1 MKLALTYNVRG
12 PETGGHAVAP
22 DSGGPGGPPH
32 SEGPG
37 GPGGGGKGPLQGLP
51 EDLYAEWDDLETIE
65 AVRAALKERH
75 EDVELIEA
83 DTDAYEKFKEFSPE
97 LVFNMAEGLSGE
109 GREAHI
115 PAILEML
122 GIPYTGSGPLTLA
135 LCLNKARAK
144 QVLSFLSVPTPGFI
158 VASGPGKCNG
168 KGGGGQTA
176 QDLIKAR
183 SMGFPLMVKPLYE
196 GSSKGIRNDSIVNDL
211 GELSAKVDFVN
222 SEYSQPALVEEY
234 LSGREFTVAILG
246 NDDSKAGG
254 VRALPVVEINY
265 SSLPEGV
272 NHIYSYEAKWILDRP
287 DAPLDI
293 FTCPAE
299 LDDLLEA
306 EIKGVAIRAFNALE
320 VRDWCRVDVRLS
332 SKGVPNI
339 IELNPLP
346 GILPDPTQNSCFPKA
361 ARAEGMD
368 FTALVNAVVENARKR
383 YGI

>member
-1 MKLALTYNVRG
+1 MQGL
-12 PETGGHAVAP
+12 P
-22 DSGGPGGPPH
+22 
-32 SEGPG
+32 
-37 GPGGGGKGPLQGLP
+37 QGLP
-51 EDLYAEWDDLETIE
+51 EDRFVDDLYAEWDDLETIE

-75 EDVELIEA
+75 EEVELIEA

-144 QVLSFLSVPTPGFI
+144 QVLSFLSVPTPVFF
-158 VASGPGKCNG
+158 VSEVGPE
-168 KGGGGQTA
+168 GGGS
-176 QDLIKAR
+176 DKEPLKRLLEAR

-246 NDDSKAGG
+246 NDDGNGAG

-299 LDDLLEA
+299 LPAALEA
-306 EIKGVAIRAFNALE
+306 EIKGVAISAFCALG

-361 ARAEGMD
+361 ARAASMD
-368 FTALVNAVVENARKR
+368 FTTLVNAVVDNARER